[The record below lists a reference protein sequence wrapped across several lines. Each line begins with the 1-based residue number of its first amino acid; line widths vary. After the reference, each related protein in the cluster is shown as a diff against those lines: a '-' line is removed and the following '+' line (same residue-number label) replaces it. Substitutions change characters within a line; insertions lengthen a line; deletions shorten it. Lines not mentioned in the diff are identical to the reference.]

1 MGNGAPSGAD
11 EALCHSTSSPS
22 PASRKSVPATDTA
35 AAAAGGSGAGGVPSK
50 PSVSCSSIRGKVSV
64 APLDLS
70 AAAAAAASSSSAD
83 PSGDHT
89 VANQANLYLGT
100 AGAQEAASASAGKVF
115 RIPDGHD
122 MAEGEKKLVRCGGR
136 AVAVFRLENTWAAID
151 NACYH
156 HGGPLF
162 MGDIEDY
169 NEQACVVCPWHCTK
183 IALGSGVS
191 MYNAF
196 DVQTEDSELV
206 DKKGG
211 ARQRV
216 HQVIERQHDVL
227 IRLNPAPHLSYASDR
242 YAVQDIASNNEELTS
257 WESVSAEACGR
268 EKREADVQK
277 RRASRSME
285 MKREKEQRR
294 RRSGGGGGGPV
305 RVPAGQLTPRADANK
320 GAFVPGWVRRGQLP
334 PELEEGEAGSDGD
347 DDDWSPAYDLAE
359 EFMGLEAEYEGRRE
373 KADNEIAAKAEAK
386 AAAMA
391 AAAEQ

>member
-1 MGNGAPSGAD
+1 MVLCLHFFLPSFLD
-11 EALCHSTSSPS
+11 VSTCPE
-22 PASRKSVPATDTA
+22 RRTKDNN
-35 AAAAGGSGAGGVPSK
+35 
-50 PSVSCSSIRGKVSV
+50 
-64 APLDLS
+64 D
-70 AAAAAAASSSSAD
+70 
-83 PSGDHT
+83 
-89 VANQANLYLGT
+89 N
-100 AGAQEAASASAGKVF
+100 
-115 RIPDGHD
+115 
-122 MAEGEKKLVRCGGR
+122 
-136 AVAVFRLENTWAAID
+136 NT
-151 NACYH
+151 NT
-156 HGGPLF
+156 GGPLF

-216 HQVIERQHDVL
+216 HQVIEREHDVCSGQTTAPPPTRL
-227 IRLNPAPHLSYASDR
+227 HPLTFSTQVLVRLNPAPHLSYASDR

-294 RRSGGGGGGPV
+294 RRSGGGGGGGGPV

-334 PELEEGEAGSDGD
+334 PELEEGETGSDG

-359 EFMGLEAEYEGRRE
+359 EFMGLEAGYEGRRE
-373 KADNEIAAKAEAK
+373 HADNEIAAVAEAK
-386 AAAMA
+386 AKAKAAAA